1 MVLSVL
7 VAFKH
12 QVRTG
17 VSYIRYQFFPASFLS
32 FVAGGLLE
40 NLLQCSNAQKEDFDL
55 VPYGDSFLEIKLTE
69 KTLR

>member
-7 VAFKH
+7 GAFKY
-12 QVRTG
+12 QVRTETG
-17 VSYIRYQFFPASFLS
+17 HIRYQLFPASFLS

-55 VPYGDSFLEIKLTE
+55 VPDGDSFL
-69 KTLR
+69 